1 MITGPRRKGVPA
13 STILISSVSH
23 LPGRTASP
31 SAHDRRGTRVP
42 DDEQP
47 RTHVDEDLV
56 RRAAAVL
63 REDPARGRSAGLAC
77 DTDAYA
83 LATLLEI
90 LAPEL
95 DHLDVDQREKMVADC
110 RQLLGQPAP
119 SPPR

>member
-1 MITGPRRKGVPA
+1 MPQ
-13 STILISSVSH
+13 
-23 LPGRTASP
+23 
-31 SAHDRRGTRVP
+31 HDRRGTGVP

-47 RTHVDEDLV
+47 RTEEDLV

-63 REDPARGRSAGLAC
+63 RREPARGRSAGLSS

-95 DHLDVDQREKMVADC
+95 PHLDADQREKMVGDC
-110 RQLLGQPAP
+110 RLLLAGPAA
-119 SPPR
+119 PPPQ